1 MRGPLI
7 VLCLVLG
14 GCSQQ
19 ADFCPTGKP
28 LTLEGN
34 GSTAFA
40 SRGDACAANW
50 ASRLAKSHE
59 PFSTVSAVVQKHCER
74 LASAYADAAVRE
86 GAPKEDRSVFRE
98 TQLEGQKQIVEFTIL
113 QTRAG
118 DCDPT

>member
-1 MRGPLI
+1 MREPLI
-7 VLCLVLG
+7 ILCLVLG

-34 GSTAFA
+34 GVNAFA
-40 SRGDACAANW
+40 SRGDACAADW
-50 ASRLAKSHE
+50 GSRLAKSRE
-59 PFSTVSAVVQKHCER
+59 PFGIVSAVVQKQCER

-86 GAPKEDRSVFRE
+86 GAPKEDRSVLRE
-98 TQLEGQKQIVEFTIL
+98 AQLDGQKQIIEFTIL

-118 DCDPT
+118 NCDPS